1 MQARS
6 LFDRLDA
13 QAHVH
18 AWHAL
23 LSSSFFHFLT
33 IFYTLTSLF
42 FFLLFKAFS
51 VPQIKK
57 KTSFDIQ

>member
-6 LFDRLDA
+6 LFDWLDA

-18 AWHAL
+18 VWHAL

-51 VPQIKK
+51 VP
-57 KTSFDIQ
+57 

>member
-42 FFLLFKAFS
+42 FFCYLKHFQSLKL
-51 VPQIKK
+51 KK
-57 KTSFDIQ
+57 KNIL